1 MHSQHLFSVSAD
13 SEFLSALAVENKI
26 AAGSGSPTSRWC
38 AADNCI
44 ILFFLSGVFLT
55 NQFTF

>member
-44 ILFFLSGVFLT
+44 ILLFFFCLGFF
-55 NQFTF
+55 N

>member
-13 SEFLSALAVENKI
+13 SEFLSALAVDNKI
-26 AAGSGSPTSRWC
+26 AAGSGSPTSCWC

-44 ILFFLSGVFLT
+44 ILLFFFFFFCLGFF
-55 NQFTF
+55 N